1 MARKHQGLRQ
11 RIAEAQRREKS
22 ESKRLARLA
31 RRSAKRKQALAM
43 NVEVDSGRHNVD
55 DKRWF
60 GESIIDRLTGEN
72 LWQLRSRNGWHCLRN
87 RRANCSNRAE

>member
-43 NVEVDSGRHNVD
+43 NVEVDSGRHNVG

-60 GESIIDRLTGEN
+60 GD
-72 LWQLRSRNGWHCLRN
+72 Q
-87 RRANCSNRAE
+87 